1 MNFYSFADIK
11 TYNTMKKQFTQVF
24 GAIALLLL
32 FAFNANA
39 QTSSMPG
46 YINGDNINL
55 RADHTTQSRVVT
67 MLARGQRISI
77 ISSYRPEGNYNEA
90 ILRSSTDFYDSTYG
104 NLLFSLPKGKAV
116 VVNTYDGGMYN
127 ISFRNDMTGRTGY
140 ARIDSNRL
148 EFIGGDAWYFVEV
161 NGMRGWV
168 FGKYVAYY

>member
-1 MNFYSFADIK
+1 
-11 TYNTMKKQFTQVF
+11 MKKQFTQILSF
-24 GAIALLLL
+24 LAFMFM
-32 FAFNANA
+32 FAFNSSA
-39 QTSSMPG
+39 QSSAMPG
-46 YINGDNINL
+46 YINGDNVNL

-90 ILRSSTDFYDSTYG
+90 ILRAATDFYDSTYG

-148 EFIGGDAWYFVEV
+148 EFIGGDAWYFIEV

>member
-1 MNFYSFADIK
+1 MKIYSFADIK
-11 TYNTMKKQFTQVF
+11 TNYAMKKQLTQVLSTLVLMF
-24 GAIALLLL
+24 LL
-32 FAFNANA
+32 AFNCTA

-46 YINGDNINL
+46 YVNGDNVNL

-90 ILRSSTDFYDSTYG
+90 ILRASTDFYDANYG
-104 NLLFSLPKGKAV
+104 NILFSLPKGKAV
-116 VVNTYDGGMYN
+116 VVGTYDGGMYN

-148 EFIGGDAWYFVEV
+148 EFIGGDSWYFVEV
-161 NGMRGWV
+161 NGFRGWI

>member
-1 MNFYSFADIK
+1 
-11 TYNTMKKQFTQVF
+11 
-24 GAIALLLL
+24 
-32 FAFNANA
+32 
-39 QTSSMPG
+39 
-46 YINGDNINL
+46 
-55 RADHTTQSRVVT
+55 

-90 ILRSSTDFYDSTYG
+90 ILRSSTDFYDSNYG
-104 NLLFSLPKGKAV
+104 NMLFSLPKGKAV
-116 VVNTYDGGMYN
+116 VVSTYDNGMYN
-127 ISFRNDMTGRTGY
+127 ISFWNDMTGKTGY

>member
-24 GAIALLLL
+24 GAIAILLL
-32 FAFNANA
+32 FALNANA

-90 ILRSSTDFYDSTYG
+90 ILRSSTDFYDLNYG
-104 NLLFSLPKGKAV
+104 NILFSLPKGKAV
-116 VVNTYDGGMYN
+116 VVSTYDNGMYN
-127 ISFRNDMTGRTGY
+127 ISFRNDATGRTGY